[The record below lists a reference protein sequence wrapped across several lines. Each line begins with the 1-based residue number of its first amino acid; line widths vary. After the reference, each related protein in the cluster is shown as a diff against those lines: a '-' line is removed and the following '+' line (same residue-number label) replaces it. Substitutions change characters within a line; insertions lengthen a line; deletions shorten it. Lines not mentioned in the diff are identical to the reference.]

1 MIFREKK
8 AVLNQMEIKKMSKW
22 TKNIS
27 IGGVFLCVAVF
38 SLWVQGPLL
47 AQQKPDAKENKDIVE
62 ELSTEM
68 VGEEASRLLA
78 RINRTRAHFKRYD
91 DKIKGASD
99 EDRSVIKL
107 QVFALQQQLM
117 GDVHQLGDAL
127 LVQETKQKSPELR
140 QQVEGLFAKIVPSL
154 WSHINGLDNEI
165 DVIRATRV
173 KASTDERLTIE
184 DKVFSLDQHL
194 NRMFELGLSHI
205 ENMKKIGMDTLKVK
219 ENFARL
225 LTERSEQLSGRIML
239 ASDRV
244 STLTARTKVS
254 PDDTEAAKLLA
265 GVNKNL
271 AMNTAS
277 MTLILGVM
285 DTLELDTDVYR
296 SQLIEVTR
304 DITSGGLGTGVIV
317 TLIGRVLERAGSW
330 FLESG
335 PGFLVRLLLFSGILL
350 IFSVAKRLV
359 RRGLDRILNA
369 STLNLSQLAHHMIVS
384 MVSNL
389 VMILGL
395 LIALSQLGI
404 SLGPLLAGLGVA
416 GFIIGFALQD
426 TLSNFASGVMIL
438 LYRPYDVDDL
448 IDVGG
453 ISGKVAKM
461 NLVSTSILTLDNQ
474 MIVIPN
480 NKIWG
485 DVIINITAQ
494 DIRRVDM
501 VFGIGYSDDVSKA
514 ERVLNDILSSH
525 QKVIKEPEPMV
536 RLHTLGASSVDFI
549 VRPWTKVDDYWDVY
563 WEVTRAVKIRFD
575 AENISIPFPQQ
586 DVHLYPEKEAA
597 PSLK

>member
-1 MIFREKK
+1 
-8 AVLNQMEIKKMSKW
+8 MSRW

-38 SLWVQGPLL
+38 SFWVQGPLL
-47 AQQKPDAKENKDIVE
+47 AQQKPEAKADKDIVE

-68 VGEEASRLLA
+68 VGAEASRLLA
-78 RINRTRAHFKRYD
+78 RINRTRAHFKRYE
-91 DKIKGASD
+91 DKIKGASE

-117 GDVHQLGDAL
+117 DDAHQLGDAL
-127 LVQETKQKSPELR
+127 LGQETKEKSPELR
-140 QQVEGLFAKIVPSL
+140 RQVEGLFAKIVPSL

-244 STLTARTKVS
+244 STLTARSKVS

-271 AMNTAS
+271 EMNTAS

-350 IFSVAKRLV
+350 IFYVAKRLV

-426 TLSNFASGVMIL
+426 TLSNFASGIMIL

-453 ISGKVAKM
+453 ISGRVAKM

-525 QKVIKEPEPMV
+525 EKVIKEPEPMV

-586 DVHLYPEKEAA
+586 DVHFYPEKEAA